1 MIGRAL
7 KIFIALLA
15 VTLIVAAL
23 VFDTYTETRPERRI
37 LVEENYQ
44 PPQRPHAANPVP
56 PAQPSTDAEGDLMTP
71 MPGAR

>member
-23 VFDTYTETRPERRI
+23 VFVTYTETRPERRI

-44 PPQRPHAANPVP
+44 PPQRPQTAPPAP
-56 PAQPSTDAEGDLMTP
+56 PAQPSTDAEDDLMTP